1 MKRSPSRYTSIP
13 IISDKIRRKKT
24 KSLLLHIFELA
35 TAVIAV
41 EIKVINASLTQNKRL
56 QCVTQP

>member
-1 MKRSPSRYTSIP
+1 MKCSPSHYTSIS
-13 IISDKIRRKKT
+13 ISDKIPRKKKQ
-24 KSLLLHIFELA
+24 KSVIAYFELS

-56 QCVTQP
+56 QCVTPP